1 MRTFERDYYPAASY
15 NPTYSNWG
23 STSYHAGDG
32 ADYTQQEAEWD
43 RTALLD
49 PLWEIQQRKVGYQVD
64 MEGGYEHREF
74 GRRLS
79 KWSVRSKVLNTNRIA
94 GLKLM
99 LLLEVISGESLPR
112 PDRGK
117 TRFHKIANV
126 TKALN
131 FISRRGVK
139 LVSLGAEE
147 VVDGN
152 LKMTLGLIWTIILRF
167 AIESI
172 NVGELSARDG
182 LLLWCQRKT
191 APYDNVNVKDFA
203 TSWKDGLAFCALIH
217 RHRPDLIDYNALN
230 EHNSI
235 GNLNLAFDVAEK
247 HLDIPKM
254 LEAEDIVYS
263 QRPDEKSVMTYVSC
277 FYHAFEDQHPNF
289 AQLNGVPR
297 ISRSLTPNRMS
308 ASLPQPIEVFPRQ
321 QTPIRQLTPVQLQS
335 PMPPSSPLVR
345 VPVDPRDAEKAANR
359 IGRALD
365 VNRDNQAMAD
375 EYEGLSSDLLDWIN
389 RWIPWMSKRGDEPT
403 LDSAKQKLNDFR
415 QYRRSEKPPRIDQKG
430 RLETAFNNLQTR
442 LRLGNRPPFVPSD
455 GHQIKNIN
463 HAWQNLEQSETGFE
477 SWLLSEM
484 MRLQR
489 LDQLVEKF
497 HRKCTL
503 HNDWSEGK
511 ERQMNS
517 KDYKSLDVYK
527 IKALRNRHEAFES
540 ELSCHQER
548 VEQIVEIAKE
558 LNKLRY
564 LHVSEINTK
573 SAEICSEWE
582 NLINLSTKR
591 RETLEKM
598 ETITA
603 ELDDLHLKFAKMGT
617 PFKNWVDSVCEDL
630 SDLVIANNLNEIETL
645 QDEHNKFKE
654 TLPTAEKSLR
664 EIHNLEQK
672 IQQLVQ
678 THGLDLNLLRNPYT
692 DLEISMLNKFWN
704 ALLEQIPRRDSEL
717 QQENE
722 RQKHNEQLR
731 QQFAERANVIGP
743 WLERQLEQVLSIGS
757 AGKGTLEDGLIQLRN
772 IQQNARNEKS
782 KLEELERINQ
792 QLHENFVF
800 DALGSR
806 YSMESLRVGMETL
819 MTATYR
825 VINELENQVLLR
837 DGKGISEEQLNEYRT
852 SFAHFD
858 KDRKGLTEDQLRSFL
873 ISIGHHN
880 EVRDG
885 KEDVKVQQIM
895 RQLDANN
902 VGRVSLNSLIDF
914 LTHENV
920 DSDSVDQMIEA
931 FKLLANGKVSQET
944 SLQLI
949 ALQPTISADEIRR
962 ELPTG
967 QADHCIREMHN
978 FRDSKNGEFDYNFFC
993 A

>member
-23 STSYHAGDG
+23 SISYHAGDG

-43 RTALLD
+43 RAALLD
-49 PLWEIQQRKVGYQVD
+49 PLWEIQQRKTFLAWINSHLRKAG
-64 MEGGYEHREF
+64 
-74 GRRLS
+74 
-79 KWSVRSKVLNTNRIA
+79 TNIENLEEDFQN

-99 LLLEVISGESLPR
+99 LLLEVISGEPLPR

-117 TRFHKIANV
+117 TRFHRIANV
-126 TKALN
+126 NKALN

-152 LKMTLGLIWTIILRF
+152 SKMTLGLIWTIILRF

-191 APYDNVNVKDFA
+191 APYDNVNVQNFS

-217 RHRPDLIDYNALN
+217 RHRPELIDYNALN
-230 EHNSI
+230 EHDPI

-263 QRPDEKSVMTYVSC
+263 QRPDEKSIMTYVSC

-289 AQLNGVPR
+289 AQLNGAPR

-308 ASLPQPIEVFPRQ
+308 VPPPQPIELFPRQ

-345 VPVDPRDAEKAANR
+345 VPVDPREAEKAANR

-415 QYRRSEKPPRIDQKG
+415 QYRRLEKPPRIDQKG
-430 RLETAFNNLQTR
+430 RLETALNNLQTR

-455 GHQIKNIN
+455 GHHIKDIN

-503 HNDWSEGK
+503 HNDWSDGK
-511 ERQMNS
+511 ERQMQS
-517 KDYKSLDVYK
+517 QDYKSSDVYK
-527 IKALRNRHEAFES
+527 IKALRKRHEAFES

-558 LNKLRY
+558 LNNLRY
-564 LHVSEINTK
+564 LHVSEINIK
-573 SAEICSEWE
+573 SAEICSQWE
-582 NLINLSTKR
+582 KLINLSTKR
-591 RETLEKM
+591 QENLEKM

-672 IQQLVQ
+672 IQKLVQ
-678 THGLDLNLLRNPYT
+678 THSLDLNLLRNPYT
-692 DLEISMLNKFWN
+692 DLEISTLNKFWN

-717 QQENE
+717 RQENG

-931 FKLLANGKVSQET
+931 FKLLANGK
-944 SLQLI
+944 
-949 ALQPTISADEIRR
+949 PTISADEIRR

-967 QADHCIREMHN
+967 QADHCIREMQS
-978 FRDSKNGEFDYNFFC
+978 FRDSKTGELDYNSF
-993 A
+993 ARSLYIR